1 MCKCTQTKQEKIT
14 TTHENILFKH
24 YGELKYTKMPKKK
37 KKKYLLH
44 FCLLLFSKVMVR
56 TFMDLATQTRKKKNM
71 RVHKKHSQKLKA
83 PQKYTYDYYIL
94 KS

>member
-1 MCKCTQTKQEKIT
+1 
-14 TTHENILFKH
+14 
-24 YGELKYTKMPKKK
+24 
-37 KKKYLLH
+37 
-44 FCLLLFSKVMVR
+44 MVR

-71 RVHKKHSQKLKA
+71 RVHKKHSQKLKT